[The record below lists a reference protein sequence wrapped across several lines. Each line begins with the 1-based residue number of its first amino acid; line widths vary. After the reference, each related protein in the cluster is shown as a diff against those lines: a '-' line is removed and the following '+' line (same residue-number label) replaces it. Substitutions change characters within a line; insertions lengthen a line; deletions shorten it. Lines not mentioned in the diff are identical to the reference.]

1 MTTTPSAV
9 DTAAALTTALP
20 AALQVVEGN
29 IAAYRDWYPD
39 DTTVDGTYR
48 ARTARDGQPVG
59 ANVGWTTGFWPGML
73 WLAYQETG
81 RPVFRKA
88 GERYVAEFAA
98 RVDQGVD
105 LTTHDLG
112 FLYTLSCV
120 SAWRLTGLQEARRA
134 ALSAADH
141 LMARR
146 LEPAGIIQA
155 WGDLDDPA
163 QRGRTI
169 VDSLMN
175 MPLLHWASEQTG
187 DPVYADAAV
196 RHCAQVRE
204 HMIRADDTTFH
215 TFYWDPFTGEPLHGA
230 TQQGHADD
238 SCWARGQAWGVYG
251 FALNHRY
258 TGDPSLLEAALRC
271 ADHFLAHLPEDR
283 VAYWDLVFGDGSGAE
298 RDSSSAA
305 IVACGLDELARH
317 LDHDPDRQRR
327 YAQEARHVMTSLAES
342 YTGPSAGV
350 GDGGG
355 RPLLLHGVYD
365 MPNFVGVDEGSLW
378 GDYFYLEAL
387 VRLTRP
393 AWQPFW

>member
-1 MTTTPSAV
+1 MTTTPPAV
-9 DTAAALTTALP
+9 DTAATLGAALP
-20 AALQVVEGN
+20 RALQVVEGN
-29 IAAYRDWYPD
+29 IAAFLDWYPD
-39 DTTVDGTYR
+39 DTTVDGVYR
-48 ARTARDGQPVG
+48 PRVARDGQPTG
-59 ANVGWTTGFWPGML
+59 SNVGWTTGFWPGML
-73 WLAYQETG
+73 WLAYDETD
-81 RPVFRKA
+81 RPVFREA
-88 GERYVAEFAA
+88 GERHVADFAA
-98 RVDQGVD
+98 RVDDGVD

-120 SAWRLTGLQEARRA
+120 AAWRLTGSAEARRA

-141 LMARR
+141 LMTRR

-155 WGDLDDPA
+155 WGDLHDPA

-187 DPVYADAAV
+187 DPVYAETAK

-204 HMIRADDTTFH
+204 HMIRPDDTTFH
-215 TFYWDPFTGEPLHGA
+215 TFYWDAVTGEPLSGA
-230 TQQGHADD
+230 TQQGHADN

-251 FALNHRY
+251 FALNHRW
-258 TGDPSLLEAALRC
+258 TGDPLLLEAAIRC
-271 ADHFLAHLPEDR
+271 AEHFLAHLPEDR

-305 IVACGLDELARH
+305 IVACGLDELARMV
-317 LDHDPDRQRR
+317 DHDPERKRR
-327 YAQEARHVMTSLAES
+327 YEREARHIATSLAES
-342 YTGPSAGV
+342 YTAPA
-350 GDGGG
+350 DGAEDGG

-365 MPNFVGVDEGSLW
+365 MPKLVGVDEGSLW

-387 VRLTRP
+387 VRLSRP
-393 AWQPFW
+393 AWKPFW